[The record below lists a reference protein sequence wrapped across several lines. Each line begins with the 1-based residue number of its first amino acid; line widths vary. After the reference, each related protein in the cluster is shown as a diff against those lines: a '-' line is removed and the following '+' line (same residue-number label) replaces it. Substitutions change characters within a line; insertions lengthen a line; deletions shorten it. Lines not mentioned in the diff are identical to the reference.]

1 MTISSFAAAKK
12 RRTPPPT
19 LFAGSVRADDTI
31 VMSSASP
38 SLQAALAAAADE
50 NIFDTLVPV
59 RESRRKLM
67 LVAENNVTPMP
78 ANDSVSESGERSAL
92 HSMVVPAALSN
103 ESGPQPEASVSPTP
117 SPVEPAAPQQG
128 VVSQKVGGAFVK
140 AYRVVGFVI
149 LAAILGGLAIYIGTH
164 LFFMANRSWA
174 APSILTPA
182 DPKVLGFASRFV
194 EESARRDALLVQRAD
209 VETRRREAAR
219 MVAIEKTFQ
228 QAYNVAMQADLA
240 DRKAE
245 LGRARGMLG
254 AYATARKSVA
264 SASDAFKSSSEDRLK
279 QEFAAGVID
288 KDHMLNGN
296 LQLAQIADARL
307 SLDARSVEMQGRVAT
322 LSRMVDALDTTAN
335 HNGIASSYET
345 LKIRA
350 EYDRSVAA
358 AARAQDE
365 LEATTKSVAR
375 LDETIR
381 AEEGILETMKRSAY
395 HGITSQSGK
404 AVFAFVPYDNASSVK
419 EGAPVYACRAG
430 VVWCRKVGQLGK
442 AAEGEVVQKHPLLHQ
457 DLRGMFVRMEI
468 ADSSAAESSVLHL
481 GRAPLFL

>member
-1 MTISSFAAAKK
+1 MTISSFATAKK

-31 VMSSASP
+31 VMSSAS
-38 SLQAALAAAADE
+38 LAKTFAPHDE
-50 NIFDTLVPV
+50 QIFDTLVPV

-67 LVAENNVTPMP
+67 LVENDGDNTPVP
-78 ANDSVSESGERSAL
+78 ANDSVCESGERSVLRPINDAL
-92 HSMVVPAALSN
+92 QPPLDPRPTLHPNDSGAAA
-103 ESGPQPEASVSPTP
+103 QA
-117 SPVEPAAPQQG
+117 
-128 VVSQKVGGAFVK
+128 VSQRVGGAFVK
-140 AYRVVGFVI
+140 AYRVAGFVI

-219 MVAIEKTFQ
+219 MVAIERTFQ

-245 LGRARGMLG
+245 LARARGMLG

-264 SASDAFKSSSEDRLK
+264 TASEAFKSSSEDRLK

-307 SLDARSVEMQGRVAT
+307 SLDARSVEMQGRVAA
-322 LSRMVDALDTTAN
+322 LARMVDSLELAST
-335 HNGIASSYET
+335 HNGTASSYET

-365 LEATTKSVAR
+365 LDATTRSVAR

-395 HGITSQSGK
+395 HGITGQTGK

-419 EGAPVYACRAG
+419 EGAPVYACRVG
-430 VVWCRKVGQLGK
+430 IVWCRRVGKLGK

-468 ADSSAAESSVLHL
+468 TDSAAAENSVLHL
-481 GRAPLFL
+481 GRAPLLI

>member
-1 MTISSFAAAKK
+1 
-12 RRTPPPT
+12 
-19 LFAGSVRADDTI
+19 
-31 VMSSASP
+31 MSSASP
-38 SLQAALAAAADE
+38 HLQAALAAAADE

-78 ANDSVSESGERSAL
+78 ANDSVSESGERSVL
-92 HSMVVPAALSN
+92 HSMVVPAALPN
-103 ESGPQPEASVSPTP
+103 ESGPQPKPKAEADASSFSTP
-117 SPVEPAAPQQG
+117 SVETAPQQG

-228 QAYNVAMQADLA
+228 QAYTVAMQADLA

-322 LSRMVDALDTTAN
+322 LSRMVDALDTAAN

-419 EGAPVYACRAG
+419 EGTPVYACRAG

-468 ADSSAAESSVLHL
+468 TDSSAAENSVLHL
-481 GRAPLFL
+481 GRAPLFI